1 MKRLLLLLT
10 GILLFL
16 NSGIAQE
23 RSNDELNFY
32 YIAHDRKTNVQRLS
46 HELQRAYDNLKEYD
60 NAGIFYLANGEEPII
75 VKVNLPD
82 ENEKDFPHLIG
93 EMQEKLAHDIFAD
106 YDIDRILDLFTVT
119 PFVNDNDE
127 LLYNQVN
134 WNYYITSNFWT
145 MMYNESIISTLYWT
159 FDMDQLSRN
168 QEFYMNIIRSP
179 EDEISTIQGQEMG
192 LKNLS
197 GINEKIAIVTY

>member
-93 EMQEKLAHDIFAD
+93 EMQEKIAHDIFAD

>member
-106 YDIDRILDLFTVT
+106 YDINRILDLFTVT

-127 LLYNQVN
+127 LLYNQIN

-168 QEFYMNIIRSP
+168 QEFYMNIIRSR

-192 LKNLS
+192 LKNLC
-197 GINEKIAIVTY
+197 GINERIAIVTY